1 MKRKFVVLLGAVAL
15 LAISFAAQPAGA
27 NQSSPDISA
36 VVAAQASAQAQ
47 AEVQAALA
55 RAQAEVARAMEE
67 VNVRVNAKVQKELAA
82 KLAAHR
88 GAMLAD
94 LQAKQAEL
102 AALAQEKASRAVAP
116 ILAFDDSESGWLGV
130 QISDVDAD
138 KVKELKLPAER
149 GVLITEVEKDS
160 PAAKA
165 GLKANDVVTE
175 YNGQR
180 IESATQFRRMVR
192 ESLSGR
198 AAQLTVWRDGRA
210 LTLSVTLGSSRE
222 RVNHAFAFAGPRE
235 FQFKGD
241 MFKFDM
247 PDFKFD
253 MPNIMVASRTPLLGI
268 NAEDISGQLGQY
280 FGAPDGEGIL
290 VREVNSG
297 SPAEKAGMKA
307 GDVITKVN
315 GERVKSLDELREKL
329 RAKREQRTHSVGVIR
344 KGAEM
349 SLNVEVEQP
358 KPPERK
364 RIARRTSL

>member
-1 MKRKFVVLLGAVAL
+1 MNRNTFVSMGAVIV
-15 LAISFAAQPAGA
+15 LAILLVALPAAG
-27 NQSSPDISA
+27 NQNPPDISTA
-36 VVAAQASAQAQ
+36 VVAQASAQAQ

-55 RAQAEVARAMEE
+55 TAQAEIARATAE
-67 VNVRVNAKVQKELAA
+67 VSSKANARVQKEIAA

-94 LQAKQAEL
+94 LHAVKAEL
-102 AALAQEKASRAVAP
+102 AALAQEKASRAATQSFV
-116 ILAFDDSESGWLGV
+116 FEDSESGWLGV
-130 QISDVDAD
+130 QIADVDAE

-149 GVLITEVEKDS
+149 GVLVTEVEKDS
-160 PAAKA
+160 PAEKA
-165 GLKANDVVTE
+165 GLKANDVITE

-192 ESLSGR
+192 ESLAGR

-210 LTLSVTLGSSRE
+210 QQLSVTLGSGSDRIG
-222 RVNHAFAFAGPRE
+222 RAFTTVTPRE
-235 FQFKGD
+235 FKFNGD

-247 PDFKFD
+247 P
-253 MPNIMVASRTPLLGI
+253 NIFVTSRTPLLGI
-268 NAEDISGQLGQY
+268 SAEDLSGQLGNY
-280 FGAPDGEGIL
+280 FGAPGGEGIL

-315 GERVKSLDELREKL
+315 GERVKSLDELREIL
-329 RAKREQRTHSVGVIR
+329 RAKREGKTVSIGVLR
-344 KGAEM
+344 KGTET
-349 SLNVEVEQP
+349 SLSVEVEQP
-358 KPPERK
+358 RPRPAAGK